1 MPREDDTDRLLVT
14 ATQAAERLSV
24 ARPQI
29 VARLRSGQILGR
41 RDGRRWFIHVDDLPT
56 PAPRTE
62 GPKPI
67 VLHGSKDG
75 WLAGSTSCGDRAP
88 RRDLPPDPPIEEA
101 PWRIIRPADP
111 PPDLEDPSA

>member
-1 MPREDDTDRLLVT
+1 MPHEDDPDRLLVT

-67 VLHGSKDG
+67 VLHGSKNG
-75 WLAGSTSCGDRAP
+75 WLAGSVDCGDRAP
-88 RRDLPPDPPIEEA
+88 RREQPPEEPPLEA
-101 PWRIIRPADP
+101 AWRIVRPADP
-111 PPDLEDPSA
+111 PPEDPSA